1 MLLTS
6 KLSSFTSFVELMAYV
21 LYSLLHIQ
29 YRGEA
34 RIFQRGGR
42 GSHCVKQKV
51 LTRLSCQHPWHVLLK
66 RRLTKGVMGI

>member
-1 MLLTS
+1 M
-6 KLSSFTSFVELMAYV
+6 SSAITGVIGYSPKLMAYV

-34 RIFQRGGR
+34 RIFQREGM